1 MASSWSHICYRPA
14 LVVVLLPSLLLIGI
28 FSYYPALRSLIGGF
42 YRWNGF
48 SAPVYAGCRSS
59 PSTSSPREAVFEVGS
74 GAHQFTGPALT
85 VSFS

>member
-1 MASSWSHICYRPA
+1 MALSWLRFRYRPA
-14 LVVVLLPSLLLIGI
+14 LAVLMLPSLLLIGL
-28 FSYYPALRSLIGGF
+28 FSYYPAVRSLIGGF
-42 YRWNGF
+42 YQWNGF

-85 VSFS
+85 ESFS